1 MSEISPSG
9 VPGDEHFY
17 RWLRDQQRTATA
29 NKAELD
35 AGKATLTQTWEQ
47 SWLIQYPDDG
57 DYRVVVNS
65 AVARN
70 ITDVTTVCTTGTAT
84 LTVKINATALG
95 GSANSV
101 STSEQSQSHT
111 GSNSVS
117 IGDDVVLTFSST
129 SGAENVSV
137 KISGT
142 LALAA
147 S

>member
-1 MSEISPSG
+1 MSDISPSG
-9 VPGDEHFY
+9 VPGDETFY
-17 RWLRDQQRTATA
+17 RFIVEEKRRNARNAKDLT
-29 NKAELD
+29 
-35 AGKATLTQTWEQ
+35 GKATLTQTWEQ

-84 LTVKINATALG
+84 LTVKTNATALG